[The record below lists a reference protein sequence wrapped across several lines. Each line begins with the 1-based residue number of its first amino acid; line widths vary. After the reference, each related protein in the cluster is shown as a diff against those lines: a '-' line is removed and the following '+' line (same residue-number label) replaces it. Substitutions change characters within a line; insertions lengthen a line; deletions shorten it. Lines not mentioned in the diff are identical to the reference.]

1 MAGLDALD
9 LALLGALHD
18 DAQAGPLEL
27 SRSTGVARATV
38 TSRLQRLRERG
49 VIAGYRADIDVA
61 GAGFDVHAFVTLQVA
76 QGALEDV
83 RHDLET
89 IPGVLEA
96 YATTGEGDVLCRIA
110 AASHEA
116 LQDTLV
122 ELNRSS
128 SIVRSTSVVVLS
140 ELVGWRTLPLLQTG
154 AAASAGRSAMRT
166 SQPAP

>member
-1 MAGLDALD
+1 MPGLDALD
-9 LALLGALHD
+9 LALLTVLHD

-27 SRSTGVARATV
+27 ARATGVARATV
-38 TSRLQRLRERG
+38 TARLQRLRESG
-49 VIAGYRADIDVA
+49 VIAGYRADIDVSR
-61 GAGFDVHAFVTLQVA
+61 AGFDVHAFVTLQVA

-83 RHDLET
+83 RHDLEA

-122 ELNRSS
+122 ELNRSA

-140 ELVGWRTLPLLQTG
+140 ELVPWRTLPLLRTG
-154 AAASAGRSAMRT
+154 AIDSAGRSSMRV
-166 SQPAP
+166 